1 MSILSLLYVV
11 GTVLLLFGA
20 AIFVHEYGHFWMAR
34 RRGMKVEAFAIG
46 FGPKIFGWTRDGVEY
61 SWRLIPAGGF
71 VKLPQ
76 MVTSEALEGKHASE
90 PLPEITPLTKI
101 LVSVAGPLMNVV
113 FAFVIATVIYFTGLP
128 ILVNPPIIGF
138 VEPNSTEAKLGILE
152 GDRIVEVDGR
162 PIRGWMEVQE
172 ATGLARTNML
182 PVVIERNGQRNTYNL
197 EAKVNSTFGFKL
209 LNLEPR
215 DHPVVGG
222 VKSGSAAEEAKLQ
235 EKDLIIGFAGVP
247 IVNKEQLI
255 KLIRSRGGQVSVIE
269 VKRGDQ
275 KLKINITPRQDPTT
289 KDGIIGVALT
299 SDLAELYQVQNP
311 GPLPWDQVS
320 EVISKTI
327 KTFSALY
334 HHEQTGVGAKD
345 LSGPVGIFA
354 MLAKWVNT
362 DYRLAL
368 SFLVLLNINL
378 AVINMLP
385 LPVLDG
391 GHITMSLFEVITR
404 RRLSVRFQEYAT
416 TIFAVLLIS
425 FMVYVTF
432 YDIKRLPLFKAFI
445 TQETHIE
452 PSGTST
458 NR

>member
-34 RRGMKVEAFAIG
+34 KRGMKVEAFAIG

-76 MVTSEALEGKHASE
+76 MVTSEALEGKHAAE

-113 FAFVIATVIYFTGLP
+113 FAFVIAIVIYFTGLP
-128 ILVNPPIIGF
+128 VLVNPPIIGF
-138 VEPNSTEAKLGILE
+138 VEPNSTEAKLGIVA
-152 GDRIVEVDGR
+152 GDKIVEVDGR

-182 PVVIERNGQRNTYNL
+182 PVIIERNGQRTTYNL

-255 KLIRSRGGQVSVIE
+255 KLIRSSGGKLSVIE
-269 VKRGDQ
+269 VKRGDA
-275 KLKINITPRQDPTT
+275 KLKLNITPKQDPTT

-299 SDLAELYQVQNP
+299 SDLAEVYQVQKP
-311 GPLPWDQVS
+311 GPSPWDQVS
-320 EVISKTI
+320 DVISKTI

-378 AVINMLP
+378 AVINMFP

-404 RRLSVRFQEYAT
+404 RRISVKFQEYAT
-416 TIFAVLLIS
+416 TVFAIALIS

-432 YDIKRLPLFKAFI
+432 YDIKRIPLFKAFI

-452 PSGTST
+452 PSGVST

>member
-1 MSILSLLYVV
+1 MSVLSLIYVAV
-11 GTVLLLFGA
+11 TVLLLFGA

-34 RRGMKVEAFAIG
+34 KRGLKVEAFAIG

-76 MVTSEALEGKHASE
+76 MVTSEALEGKHATE
-90 PLPEITPLTKI
+90 QLPEISPLSKI
-101 LVSVAGPLMNVV
+101 LVSVAGPFMNVV
-113 FAFVIATVIYFTGLP
+113 FAVVIATVIYFTGLP
-128 ILVNPPIIGF
+128 MLINPPIIGF
-138 VEPNSTEAKLGILE
+138 VEPNSVEAKLGILE
-152 GDRIVEVDGR
+152 GDKIVEVDGR
-162 PIRGWMEVQE
+162 SIRGWMDVQE
-172 ATGLARTNML
+172 ATGLARTNIL
-182 PVVIERNGQRNTYNL
+182 PVVIEHLGKQTTYNL
-197 EAKVNSTFGFKL
+197 EAKVNSAFGFKL

-215 DHPVVGG
+215 DHPVIGG
-222 VKSGSAAEEAKLQ
+222 VKSGSAAEESKLQ
-235 EKDLIIGFAGVP
+235 EKDLVVGFAGVP

-255 KLIRSRGGQVSVIE
+255 KLIRSRGGQASVIE
-269 VKRGDQ
+269 VKRGEQ
-275 KLKINITPRQDPTT
+275 KLAINITPRMDPST
-289 KDGIIGVALT
+289 KEGLIGVSLV
-299 SDLAELYQVQNP
+299 SDMAELYQVQRP
-311 GPLPWDQVS
+311 GPLPWDQIS

-378 AVINMLP
+378 AFINMLP

-404 RRLSVRFQEYAT
+404 RRLSVKFQEYAT
-416 TIFAVLLIS
+416 TIFAVALIT

-452 PSGTST
+452 PEATST

>member
-76 MVTSEALEGKHASE
+76 MVTSEALEGKHAAE

-101 LVSVAGPLMNVV
+101 LVSVAGPFMNVV

-222 VKSGSAAEEAKLQ
+222 VKSGSAAEDAKLQ

-299 SDLAELYQVQNP
+299 SDLAELYQVQKP

>member
-76 MVTSEALEGKHASE
+76 MVTSEALEGKHAAE

-101 LVSVAGPLMNVV
+101 LVSVAGPFMNVV

-182 PVVIERNGQRNTYNL
+182 PVVIERKGQRNTYNL

-222 VKSGSAAEEAKLQ
+222 VKSGSAAEDAKLQ

-299 SDLAELYQVQNP
+299 SDLAELYQVQKP

>member
-76 MVTSEALEGKHASE
+76 MVTSEALEGKHAAE

-101 LVSVAGPLMNVV
+101 LVSVAGPFMNVV

-222 VKSGSAAEEAKLQ
+222 VKSGSAAEDAKLQ

-255 KLIRSRGGQVSVIE
+255 KLIRSRGGQVSIIE

-299 SDLAELYQVQNP
+299 SDLAELYQVQKP

>member
-76 MVTSEALEGKHASE
+76 MVTSEALEGKHAAE

-101 LVSVAGPLMNVV
+101 LVSVAGPFMNVV

-299 SDLAELYQVQNP
+299 SDLAELYQVQKP

>member
-76 MVTSEALEGKHASE
+76 MVTSEALEGKHATE

-101 LVSVAGPLMNVV
+101 LVSVAGPFMNVV

-182 PVVIERNGQRNTYNL
+182 PVVIERNGERNTYNL

-275 KLKINITPRQDPTT
+275 KLKINITPRQDPTS

-299 SDLAELYQVQNP
+299 SDLAELYQVQKP

>member
-1 MSILSLLYVV
+1 MSILSLLYVI

-76 MVTSEALEGKHASE
+76 MVTSEALEGKHAAE

-101 LVSVAGPLMNVV
+101 LVSVAGPFMNVV

-222 VKSGSAAEEAKLQ
+222 VKSGSAAEDAKLQ

-269 VKRGDQ
+269 VKRGDE

-299 SDLAELYQVQNP
+299 SDLAELYQVQKP

>member
-76 MVTSEALEGKHASE
+76 MVTSEALEGKHAAE

-101 LVSVAGPLMNVV
+101 LVSVAGPFMNVV

-222 VKSGSAAEEAKLQ
+222 VKSGSAAEDAKLQ

-299 SDLAELYQVQNP
+299 SDLAELYQVQKP

-327 KTFSALY
+327 KTL
-334 HHEQTGVGAKD
+334 GAKD

>member
-76 MVTSEALEGKHASE
+76 MVTSEALEGKHAAE

-101 LVSVAGPLMNVV
+101 LVSVAGPFMNVV

-255 KLIRSRGGQVSVIE
+255 KLIRSRGGQVSIIE

-299 SDLAELYQVQNP
+299 SDLAELYQVQKP

>member
-76 MVTSEALEGKHASE
+76 MVTSEALEGKHAAE

-101 LVSVAGPLMNVV
+101 LVSVAGPFMNVV

-299 SDLAELYQVQNP
+299 SDLAELYQVQKP

-391 GHITMSLFEVITR
+391 GHITMSLFEAITR

>member
-299 SDLAELYQVQNP
+299 SDLAELYQVQKP

>member
-76 MVTSEALEGKHASE
+76 MVTSEALEGKHAAE

-101 LVSVAGPLMNVV
+101 LVSVAGPFMNVV

-275 KLKINITPRQDPTT
+275 KLKINITPRQDLTT

-299 SDLAELYQVQNP
+299 SDLAELYQVQKP

-391 GHITMSLFEVITR
+391 GHITMSLFEAITR

>member
-76 MVTSEALEGKHASE
+76 MVTSEALEGKHAPE

-101 LVSVAGPLMNVV
+101 LVSVAGPFMNVV

-299 SDLAELYQVQNP
+299 SDLAELYQVQKP

>member
-76 MVTSEALEGKHASE
+76 MVTSEALEGKHAAE

-101 LVSVAGPLMNVV
+101 LVSVAGPFMNVV

-222 VKSGSAAEEAKLQ
+222 VKSGSAAEDAKLQ

-269 VKRGDQ
+269 V
-275 KLKINITPRQDPTT
+275 NITPRQDPTT

-299 SDLAELYQVQNP
+299 SDLAELYQVQKP